1 MKTLQKFIP
10 PVLMPALLSIKR
22 ALRPNEGRLFDGDD
36 LIYKELASE
45 LFDGGGHY
53 VEFGVGAST
62 IWLSNNS
69 NAEVHGVDS
78 SKEWIDFVKA
88 RINSQTAQFHH
99 IDLGPLGS
107 HGTPITYDRLGSF
120 ESYSNSIWSQTAN
133 AKLVL
138 VDGRFR
144 VACFIKALMNTSF
157 GTNIIFD
164 DYFSRP
170 QYSIVENLLLP
181 TNRCGDQAIFQNQQI
196 DQKLANELYNCFKFN
211 WG

>member
-1 MKTLQKFIP
+1 MSNL
-10 PVLMPALLSIKR
+10 
-22 ALRPNEGRLFDGDD
+22 
-36 LIYKELASE
+36 
-45 LFDGGGHY
+45 GG
-53 VEFGVGAST
+53 GAST

-88 RINSQTAQFHH
+88 RINSQTTQFHH
-99 IDLGPLGS
+99 IDLGPLES
-107 HGTPITYDRLGSF
+107 HGTPITYDRLESF
-120 ESYSNSIWSQTAN
+120 ESYSNSIWRQTAN

-138 VDGRFR
+138 VYGRFR

-157 GTNIIFD
+157 ATNIIFD

-181 TNRCGDQAIFQNQQI
+181 TNRCTLF
-196 DQKLANELYNCFKFN
+196 FKTNRSIKN
-211 WG
+211 WPMSCITALNLIGGNIAKV